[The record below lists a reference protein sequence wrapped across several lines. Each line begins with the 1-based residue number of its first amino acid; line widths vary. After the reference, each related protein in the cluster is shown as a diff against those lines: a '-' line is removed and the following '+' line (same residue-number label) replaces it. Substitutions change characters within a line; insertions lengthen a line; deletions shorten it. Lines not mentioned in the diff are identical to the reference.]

1 MKVQDI
7 RDLETTWKTAER
19 WRGIVRPFSAEDVVR
34 LRGSVTVE
42 YTLAKLGAE
51 RLWHLLHHEPF
62 IAALGSLTGNQ
73 AVQMVQAGL
82 KAIYVSGW
90 QVAGDMNT
98 SYHTYPDQSLYP
110 VDSVPVLI
118 RRINSALQRMDQI
131 THQIGKE
138 ERFPFWFVPI
148 VADAEAGFGGVLNAY
163 ELMKSM
169 VEAGAAGVHFE
180 DQLSSAKKCGHM
192 GGKVLVPTFEA
203 INKLVAAR
211 LAADVCGVPT
221 VLVART
227 DADAANLL
235 TSDVDERDKPF
246 CTGERTVEGFFR
258 VRQGVDQAIA
268 RGLAYAPYADVIWC
282 ETSRPDL
289 AQARRFAEGIH
300 AEFPGKLLAYNCSPS
315 FNWKQHLS
323 DTQMRAFQ
331 RELGAMGYK
340 FQFVTLAGWHAV
352 NMTMFELAHAY
363 RDEGMLAYSRL
374 QERELE
380 LERDHGYRAVKH
392 QSFVGAGYFDD
403 IAQVVTGNRTSIT
416 AMKGST
422 EEEQFSEATPDFSDA
437 ERHHVAGELKRVP
450 PPRELVKE
458 P

>member
-1 MKVQDI
+1 
-7 RDLETTWKTAER
+7 
-19 WRGIVRPFSAEDVVR
+19 
-34 LRGSVTVE
+34 
-42 YTLAKLGAE
+42 
-51 RLWHLLHHEPF
+51 
-62 IAALGSLTGNQ
+62 
-73 AVQMVQAGL
+73 
-82 KAIYVSGW
+82 
-90 QVAGDMNT
+90 
-98 SYHTYPDQSLYP
+98 
-110 VDSVPVLI
+110 
-118 RRINSALQRMDQI
+118 
-131 THQIGKE
+131 
-138 ERFPFWFVPI
+138 
-148 VADAEAGFGGVLNAY
+148 
-163 ELMKSM
+163 
-169 VEAGAAGVHFE
+169 
-180 DQLSSAKKCGHM
+180 M

-221 VLVART
+221 MLVART

-258 VRQGVDQAIA
+258 VQQGVEQAIA
-268 RGLAYAPYADVIWC
+268 RGLAYAPYADLIWC

-300 AEFPGKLLAYNCSPS
+300 RQFPGKLLAYNCSPS

-323 DTQMRAFQ
+323 ENDMRVFQ

-374 QERELE
+374 QEREFALE
-380 LERDHGYRAVKH
+380 KDHGYRAVKH

-403 IAQVVTGNRTSIT
+403 IAQVVTGNQTSIT

-422 EEEQFSEATPDFSDA
+422 EEEQFIQATPDFSEA
-437 ERHHVAGELKRVP
+437 EMHHVAGELKRVP
-450 PPRELVKE
+450 PPQELVKE